1 MRRNF
6 DGNCGYMRLA
16 GWAMRGNVRR
26 ARRPFYERV
35 RSLLAFF

>member
-6 DGNCGYMRLA
+6 DGNCGYMVLA
-16 GWAMRGNVRR
+16 GWAMRGNART

-35 RSLLAFF
+35 RGFLGLF